1 MDGCSRLQVITS
13 SPGLRP
19 RPLTTMLIPSVVF
32 CWSVISWGVALIR
45 PDRARRTARK
55 ISSRSWFAG
64 GAVGPADSMA
74 KVSWTAAMTE
84 RGQGPCQP
92 VLRYVSEAGAWRAAT
107 AALYFRTK
115 RDFRRAAALAWTT
128 PFLAARS
135 SLLRAARTA
144 KRAASGSPAAMAASA
159 FFTIVLVALRTMR
172 LRRRR
177 FRD

>member
-1 MDGCSRLQVITS
+1 MGTTMEGCSMLQVITS
-13 SPGLRP
+13 APGLRP

-45 PDRARRTARK
+45 PARARRTARK

-92 VLRYVSEAGAWRAAT
+92 VLRYVSEAVAGISARMESTSGGASTGRP
-107 AALYFRTK
+107 
-115 RDFRRAAALAWTT
+115 RRRGGCEGRVDY
-128 PFLAARS
+128 FLAFFA
-135 SLLRAARTA
+135 LLAL
-144 KRAASGSPAAMAASA
+144 GLAASA
-159 FFTIVLVALRTMR
+159 DRA
-172 LRRRR
+172 
-177 FRD
+177 